1 MGERNPLVK
10 SHIPGDE
17 IYGEILWILGMKL
30 EEHYCLFLKETGVS
44 FSSFCSNLDDFWRMR
59 VLGMTD

>member
-17 IYGEILWILGMKL
+17 IHGKILNFGAGTAGDYGFLELGL
-30 EEHYCLFLKETGVS
+30 LRIFLLS
-44 FSSFCSNLDDFWRMR
+44 FF
-59 VLGMTD
+59 